1 MNTGHNYISLAFG
14 RVEIG
19 RELQSR
25 IFLRAF
31 FTETWVKS
39 KKNYFRSIVGMNN
52 WKADFSG
59 RQDSKKGHGNMEWG
73 RQERVLWT
81 HDFWTPT

>member
-52 WKADFSG
+52 
-59 RQDSKKGHGNMEWG
+59 
-73 RQERVLWT
+73 
-81 HDFWTPT
+81 